1 MSRPFR
7 ILFLC
12 TGNSARSQIAQALL
26 TQLGRGRFESASA
39 GTAPAE
45 RVNPGALEA
54 LAKAGVPWEGQ
65 APRRVDGL
73 VRTDWD
79 LVVTVCDDA
88 RESCPVFPSGPIM
101 VHWGMPDPAAVEDAS
116 ARRQAFAE
124 TLRALRSR
132 ITDLVALPVEELPRA
147 ELERRIGEIARLYSA

>member
-1 MSRPFR
+1 
-7 ILFLC
+7 
-12 TGNSARSQIAQALL
+12 
-26 TQLGRGRFESASA
+26 
-39 GTAPAE
+39 
-45 RVNPGALEA
+45 
-54 LAKAGVPWEGQ
+54 
-65 APRRVDGL
+65 
-73 VRTDWD
+73 
-79 LVVTVCDDA
+79 
-88 RESCPVFPSGPIM
+88 M